1 MTIIMTALSFQANF
15 FLFIFKSIAF
25 PNLFLHRSTINLD
38 IIHLCASC
46 LRPLCIIAVCK
57 ALYNSTFRWVMYFW
71 YKLYQYEIVRAHFK
85 LQIAQLDVC
94 LVIFLVFLQVLLVF
108 AKEDSQSN
116 GFCWACE
123 KANFRCS
130 MARTPESA
138 LECFL
143 EKHHD
148 LVIID
153 HRHSRHFDAEA
164 LCRWASS
171 LIINVL
177 GLYVVFLNDSAV
189 VPDYLDELKYPFN
202 QHPSCSKCVHYNW
215 V

>member
-1 MTIIMTALSFQANF
+1 MCS
-15 FLFIFKSIAF
+15 
-25 PNLFLHRSTINLD
+25 
-38 IIHLCASC
+38 
-46 LRPLCIIAVCK
+46 
-57 ALYNSTFRWVMYFW
+57 
-71 YKLYQYEIVRAHFK
+71 
-85 LQIAQLDVC
+85 AQLV
-94 LVIFLVFLQVLLVF
+94 LVILLCPGKFPGNQLWSQLCYYGMVDLLSGQTAQLVLTNLLFLQVLLVF

-123 KANFRCS
+123 KASFRCS

-164 LCRWASS
+164 LCR
-171 LIINVL
+171 
-177 GLYVVFLNDSAV
+177 
-189 VPDYLDELKYPFN
+189 
-202 QHPSCSKCVHYNW
+202 
-215 V
+215 

>member
-1 MTIIMTALSFQANF
+1 M
-15 FLFIFKSIAF
+15 
-25 PNLFLHRSTINLD
+25 
-38 IIHLCASC
+38 AS
-46 LRPLCIIAVCK
+46 
-57 ALYNSTFRWVMYFW
+57 S
-71 YKLYQYEIVRAHFK
+71 
-85 LQIAQLDVC
+85 DVC
-94 LVIFLVFLQVLLVF
+94 LVIFLFLQVLLVF

-130 MARTPESA
+130 MERTPESA

-164 LCRWASS
+164 LCR
-171 LIINVL
+171 
-177 GLYVVFLNDSAV
+177 
-189 VPDYLDELKYPFN
+189 
-202 QHPSCSKCVHYNW
+202 
-215 V
+215 